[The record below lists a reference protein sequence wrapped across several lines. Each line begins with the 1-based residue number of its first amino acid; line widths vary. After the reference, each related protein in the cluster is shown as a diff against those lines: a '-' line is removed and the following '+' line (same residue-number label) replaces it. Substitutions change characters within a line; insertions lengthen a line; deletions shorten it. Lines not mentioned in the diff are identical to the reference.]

1 MSSST
6 PKDNQDWESFRF
18 PSRPSLA
25 VEDEEGD
32 DEGRA
37 DDGEGGDD
45 EGMPELTPRQGIWE
59 YCQASHSIKSIGLN
73 KQIRLS
79 EIDQVQKIV
88 RLLAVL
94 DERTNYDVD
103 SLIEALEAASQDCYG
118 QDLGQVLADHRWGAR
133 MEWKPLI
140 YMDISADEAVSLGR
154 LRSRHSMG

>member
-45 EGMPELTPRQGIWE
+45 DGMPELTPRQGIWE